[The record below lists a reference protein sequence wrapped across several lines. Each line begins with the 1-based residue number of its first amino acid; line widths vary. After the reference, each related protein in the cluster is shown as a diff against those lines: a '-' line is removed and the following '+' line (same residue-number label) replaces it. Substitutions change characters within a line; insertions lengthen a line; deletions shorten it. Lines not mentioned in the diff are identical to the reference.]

1 MNEQELDELE
11 KIAKAATPGPWY
23 GDRVDGTVKYS
34 LMGGADDH
42 VIRGDNGNEDT
53 IPYGIQTDEDEK
65 YLLAFHPATALRLI
79 EASRPSAMNHL
90 DLLKKYIA
98 CLDTYDGYANDAI
111 EYGRYKELLTDEE
124 AAELQ
129 RIWEELP

>member
-1 MNEQELDELE
+1 MID
-11 KIAKAATPGPWY
+11 Y
-23 GDRVDGTVKYS
+23 RD
-34 LMGGADDH
+34 LM
-42 VIRGDNGNEDT
+42 
-53 IPYGIQTDEDEK
+53 
-65 YLLAFHPATALRLI
+65 
-79 EASRPSAMNHL
+79 
-90 DLLKKYIA
+90 KKYIA